1 MQTSKVEKIQPI
13 KGDIFSRDHR
23 WDVLG
28 VSKLPVFFIL
38 EKAKNLASYLKADF
52 IVGLFSI
59 ALDGIRCSNCW
70 GINGTVFGDN

>member
-1 MQTSKVEKIQPI
+1 MQTSKVEKTQPI

-23 WDVLG
+23 DVLW

-38 EKAKNLASYLKADF
+38 EKEKNLVSYLKADF
-52 IVGLFSI
+52 IIGLFSI

-70 GINGTVFGDN
+70 GINGTVFSDN

>member
-1 MQTSKVEKIQPI
+1 MQTSKVEKTQPI

-38 EKAKNLASYLKADF
+38 QKAKNLASYLKADF
-52 IVGLFSI
+52 IICLFSI
-59 ALDGIRCSNCW
+59 ALDGICCSNCW